1 MNVSFNNQ
9 HNHEK
14 LSIFLILFI
23 SFNLSA
29 QDDLLDE
36 LDKETQ
42 EPTKFE
48 LPAFKAMKIANLQS
62 TKVAE
67 KGDLYLYVS
76 HRFGTLQD
84 GIETFFGLD
93 NANTKI
99 QLVYGFWEGV
109 QLGFGRESL
118 KQTYSGSLKIRL
130 GKQSDR
136 NPFNYVFYSTANI
149 NTQIDDNIFPDLEF
163 GDRMSYATQ
172 LLISRRF
179 SEKFSFQ
186 IAPSYIRQNLQ
197 DLNLTGAEDHNQ
209 FALGLGGRY
218 KISKRVSLNMDYAYN
233 FNRNSN
239 SLFNDP
245 LTLGIDIETGGHVF
259 QLLFSNA
266 QSTNEPGFLSNA
278 EGDWGDGNVFFGF
291 NIVRVF

>member
-1 MNVSFNNQ
+1 MNKTFFSF
-9 HNHEK
+9 
-14 LSIFLILFI
+14 FTILFFFV
-23 SFNLSA
+23 SSLNA

-42 EPTKFE
+42 PGTKFE
-48 LPAFKAMKIANLQS
+48 LPAFKAMKIGNLQS
-62 TKVAE
+62 TKVAD
-67 KGDLYLYVS
+67 KGDFYLYVS

-84 GIETFFGLD
+84 GLTTFFGFD

-109 QLGFGRESL
+109 QLGIARESL
-118 KQTYSGSLKIRL
+118 RQTYSSSIKIRL
-130 GKQSDR
+130 ARQSDQM
-136 NPFNYVFYSTANI
+136 PFNLVAYGTANVD
-149 NTQIDDNIFPDLEF
+149 TQLSKTQFPALKF

-172 LLISRRF
+172 LLVSRRV
-179 SEKFSFQ
+179 SDKFSFLL
-186 IAPSYIRQNLQ
+186 APSYVRQNLQ
-197 DLNLTGAEDHNQ
+197 NLNLTGANNHNQ
-209 FALGLGGRY
+209 FAMGVGGRL
-218 KISKRVSLNMDYAYN
+218 KVSKRMSINMDYAYN
-233 FNRNSN
+233 FNRDSN

-245 LTLGIDIETGGHVF
+245 LTIGVDIETGGHVF

-278 EGDWGDGNVFFGF
+278 EGNWGDGHIFFGF

>member
-1 MNVSFNNQ
+1 MKNY
-9 HNHEK
+9 

>member
-1 MNVSFNNQ
+1 MKPYFSF
-9 HNHEK
+9 
-14 LSIFLILFI
+14 LTILF
-23 SFNLSA
+23 LSVSLYA

-42 EPTKFE
+42 EGTQFE
-48 LPAFKAMKIANLQS
+48 LPAFKAMKIGNLQS
-62 TKVAE
+62 TKVAD

-84 GIETFFGLD
+84 GLETFFGFD

-99 QLVYGFWEGV
+99 QLVKGIFDGV
-109 QLGFGRESL
+109 QVGIGRESL
-118 KQTYSGSLKIRL
+118 RQTYSGHVKIRL
-130 GKQSDR
+130 GKQSNK
-136 NPFNYVFYSTANI
+136 NPFNYVFYATANVD
-149 NTQIDDNIFPDLEF
+149 TQLDKNQFPALEF

-179 SEKFSFQ
+179 SEKFSFLV
-186 IAPSYIRQNLQ
+186 APSYVRQNLQ
-197 DLNLTGAEDHNQ
+197 DLNLVGGNNHNQ
-209 FALGLGGRY
+209 FAMGIGGRY
-218 KISKRVSLNMDYAYN
+218 KLSKRMSFNVDYAYN
-233 FNRNSN
+233 FNRDSN
-239 SLFNDP
+239 SLFSDP
-245 LTLGIDIETGGHVF
+245 LTFGVDIETGGHVF

-278 EGDWGDGNVFFGF
+278 EGNWGDGAVFFGF

>member
-1 MNVSFNNQ
+1 MKNY
-9 HNHEK
+9 
-14 LSIFLILFI
+14 LSIFLILFL

-118 KQTYSGSLKIRL
+118 RQTYSGSLKIRL
-130 GKQSDR
+130 GKQSDN

>member
-1 MNVSFNNQ
+1 MKNYF
-9 HNHEK
+9 
-14 LSIFLILFI
+14 SIIIILLI

-36 LDKETQ
+36 LDKETI

-48 LPAFKAMKIANLQS
+48 LPAFKAMKIGNLQS

-84 GIETFFGLD
+84 GLETFFGLD

-109 QLGFGRESL
+109 QLGIGRESL
-118 KQTYSGSLKIRL
+118 RQTYSSHIKIRL
-130 GKQSDR
+130 AKQSDS
-136 NPFNYVFYSTANI
+136 NPFNYVFYGTANI
-149 NTQIDDNIFPDLEF
+149 DTQIDKNIFPALEF

-179 SEKFSFQ
+179 SDKFSFQ
-186 IAPSYIRQNLQ
+186 VAPSYIRQNLQ
-197 DLNLTGAEDHNQ
+197 NLNLTGAAEHNQ

-218 KISKRVSLNMDYAYN
+218 KLSKRMSFNVDYAYN
-233 FNRNSN
+233 FNRDSN

-245 LTLGIDIETGGHVF
+245 LTIGVDIETGGHVF

-278 EGDWGDGNVFFGF
+278 EGDWGDGNIFFGF

>member
-1 MNVSFNNQ
+1 MKTYLSFITLLFLS
-9 HNHEK
+9 
-14 LSIFLILFI
+14 LSIA
-23 SFNLSA
+23 A

-36 LDKETQ
+36 LDEVTEKGTS
-42 EPTKFE
+42 FE
-48 LPAFKAMKIANLQS
+48 LPAFKAMKIGNLQS

-76 HRFGTLQD
+76 HRFGTLKN

-109 QLGFGRESL
+109 QLSIGRESL
-118 KQTYSGSLKIRL
+118 RQTYSTSAKIRL
-130 GKQSDR
+130 AQQSDK
-136 NPFNYVFYSTANI
+136 NPFNFVFYGTANI
-149 NTQIDDNIFPDLEF
+149 NTEIDDIQFPALEF

-172 LLISRRF
+172 LLVSRRF
-179 SEKFSFQ
+179 SDKFSFLV
-186 IAPSYIRQNLQ
+186 APSYIRQNLQ
-197 DLNLTGAEDHNQ
+197 DLNLTGANNHNQ

-218 KISKRVSLNMDYAYN
+218 KLSKRMSLNVDYAYN
-233 FNRNSN
+233 FNRDSN

-278 EGDWGDGNVFFGF
+278 EGDWGDGHVFFGF

>member
-1 MNVSFNNQ
+1 MKTYFSTIILLF
-9 HNHEK
+9 
-14 LSIFLILFI
+14 LSLSLI
-23 SFNLSA
+23 A

-36 LDKETQ
+36 LDKETI

-48 LPAFKAMKIANLQS
+48 LPAFKAMKICNLQS

-84 GIETFFGLD
+84 GLETFFGLD

-109 QLGFGRESL
+109 QMGFGRESL
-118 KQTYSGSLKIRL
+118 RQTYSSHIKIRL
-130 GKQSDR
+130 GKQSDS
-136 NPFNYVFYSTANI
+136 NPFNYVFYGTANI
-149 NTQIDDNIFPDLEF
+149 DTQIDKNIFPALEF

-172 LLISRRF
+172 LLVSRRF

-186 IAPSYIRQNLQ
+186 LAPSYIRQNLQ
-197 DLNLTGAEDHNQ
+197 NLNLTGASNHNQ

-218 KISKRVSLNMDYAYN
+218 KLSKRMSFNVDYAYN
-233 FNRNSN
+233 FNRDSN
-239 SLFNDP
+239 SLFSDP
-245 LTLGIDIETGGHVF
+245 LTIGVDIETGGHVF

-278 EGDWGDGNVFFGF
+278 EGNWGDGNIFFGF

>member
-1 MNVSFNNQ
+1 MKHYFSF
-9 HNHEK
+9 
-14 LSIFLILFI
+14 ITILFL
-23 SFNLSA
+23 SLTLSA

-42 EPTKFE
+42 QGTTFE
-48 LPAFKAMKIANLQS
+48 LPAFKAMKIGNLQS
-62 TKVAE
+62 TKVAD

-84 GIETFFGLD
+84 GLETFFGFD

-109 QLGFGRESL
+109 QLGIARESL
-118 KQTYSGSLKIRL
+118 RQTYSSSIKFRL
-130 GKQSDR
+130 AKQSDK
-136 NPFNYVFYSTANI
+136 NPFNYVVYATANVD
-149 NTQIDDNIFPDLEF
+149 TQLDKNQFPALKF

-172 LLISRRF
+172 LLISRRV
-179 SEKFSFQ
+179 SEKFSFLL
-186 IAPSYIRQNLQ
+186 APSYIRQNLQ
-197 DLNLTGAEDHNQ
+197 NLNLTGANNHNQ
-209 FALGLGGRY
+209 FAMGLGGRL
-218 KISKRVSLNMDYAYN
+218 KVSKRMSINMDYAYN
-233 FNRNSN
+233 FNRDSN

-245 LTLGIDIETGGHVF
+245 LTIGLDIETGGHVF

-278 EGDWGDGNVFFGF
+278 EGDWGDGHVFFGF

>member
-1 MNVSFNNQ
+1 MKTYLSFITLLF
-9 HNHEK
+9 
-14 LSIFLILFI
+14 LSLTI
-23 SFNLSA
+23 SA

-42 EPTKFE
+42 QGTTFE

-62 TKVAE
+62 TKVAD

-84 GIETFFGLD
+84 GFETFFGLD

-99 QLVYGFWEGV
+99 QLVYGVWEGV
-109 QLGFGRESL
+109 QLSVGRESL
-118 KQTYSGSLKIRL
+118 RQTYSTSAKIRL
-130 GKQSDR
+130 AKQSSK
-136 NPFNYVFYSTANI
+136 NPFNFVFYGTANLD
-149 NTQIDDNIFPDLEF
+149 TEIDDTRFPDLKF

-179 SEKFSFQ
+179 SEKFSFLV
-186 IAPSYIRQNLQ
+186 APSYIRQNLQ
-197 DLNLTGAEDHNQ
+197 DLNLTGANNHNQ

-218 KISKRVSLNMDYAYN
+218 KLSKRMSFNVDYAYN
-233 FNRNSN
+233 FNRDSN

-245 LTLGIDIETGGHVF
+245 LTIGVDIETGGHVF

>member
-1 MNVSFNNQ
+1 MKTYFSTIILLF
-9 HNHEK
+9 
-14 LSIFLILFI
+14 LSLSLI
-23 SFNLSA
+23 A

-36 LDKETQ
+36 LDKETI
-42 EPTKFE
+42 EPTRFE
-48 LPAFKAMKIANLQS
+48 LPAFKAMKIGNLQS

-84 GIETFFGLD
+84 GLETFFGLD

-118 KQTYSGSLKIRL
+118 RQTYSSHIKIRL
-130 GKQSDR
+130 GSQTDS
-136 NPFNYVFYSTANI
+136 NPFNYVFYGTANI
-149 NTQIDDNIFPDLEF
+149 DTQIDKNVFPALEF
-163 GDRMSYATQ
+163 GDRMSYAAQ

-179 SEKFSFQ
+179 SDKFSFEV
-186 IAPSYIRQNLQ
+186 APSYIRQNLQ
-197 DLNLTGAEDHNQ
+197 NLNITGASNHNQ

-218 KISKRVSLNMDYAYN
+218 KLSKRMSFNVDYAYN
-233 FNRNSN
+233 FNRDSN

-245 LTLGIDIETGGHVF
+245 LTVGVDIETGGHVF

-278 EGDWGDGNVFFGF
+278 EGDWGDGNIFFGF

>member
-1 MNVSFNNQ
+1 MKTTLSFITLFFLS
-9 HNHEK
+9 
-14 LSIFLILFI
+14 LSIC
-23 SFNLSA
+23 A

-36 LDKETQ
+36 LNQETQ
-42 EPTKFE
+42 QGTTFE

-62 TKVAE
+62 TKIAE

-84 GIETFFGLD
+84 GMETFFGLD

-99 QLVYGFWEGV
+99 QLVYGFFEGV
-109 QLGFGRESL
+109 QLSIGRESL
-118 KQTYSGSLKIRL
+118 RQTYSTSAKIRL
-130 GKQSDR
+130 AKQSNK
-136 NPFNYVFYSTANI
+136 NPFNFVLYGTANI
-149 NTQIDDNIFPDLEF
+149 DTEIDDTRFPALEF

-179 SEKFSFQ
+179 SEKFSFLV
-186 IAPSYIRQNLQ
+186 APSYIRQNLQ
-197 DLNLTGAEDHNQ
+197 DLNLTGGSNHNQ

-218 KISKRVSLNMDYAYN
+218 KLSKRMSFNVDYAYN
-233 FNRNSN
+233 FNRDSN
-239 SLFNDP
+239 SLFNNP
-245 LTLGIDIETGGHVF
+245 LTVGVDIETGGHVF

-278 EGDWGDGNVFFGF
+278 EGDWSDGNVFFGF